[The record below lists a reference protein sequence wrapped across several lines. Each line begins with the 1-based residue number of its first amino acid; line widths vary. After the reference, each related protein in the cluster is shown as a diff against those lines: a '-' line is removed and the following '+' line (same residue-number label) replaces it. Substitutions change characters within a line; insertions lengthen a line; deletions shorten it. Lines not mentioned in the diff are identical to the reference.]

1 MVFFVFVVNL
11 YNLDLV
17 FVKLNIGKMEKKD
30 YVKDNYK

>member
-17 FVKLNIGKMEKKD
+17 FVKLNIWKMEKKLC
-30 YVKDNYK
+30 KG

>member
-17 FVKLNIGKMEKKD
+17 FLKLNIWKMGKKIM
-30 YVKDNYK
+30 